1 MKYCPYC
8 QITYTDDSLQFCFD
22 DGANLLDFSVKNSQM
37 PTQAFGEME
46 TMVRQNN
53 IPTVWGQNQVTQLAM
68 VQPIVKKSK
77 LPQTV
82 ILTTLMMCILFGVG
96 LGMWLLISSNSD
108 TKTGNTNN
116 SSFLIPTNIKT
127 PEININQREK
137 SNKTNSIVNKRNGT
151 GWKPTDNNASLQGT
165 NLTYYRG
172 TTAEQ
177 CKADCDKNPKCK
189 AFTLIR
195 AGAYNPNDPPMCYLA
210 SEVTGSVPSTC
221 CISAIKSDSNENSVN
236 KETLKACNYF
246 FGTSIYE
253 KWKQMGG
260 ENGVLG
266 CPMMNEIEAE
276 PSPQGTKGR
285 MTQFSKGDGGYIIWH
300 ETGNFSGTAFEVSG
314 CMFKIYHSL
323 GATKSWLGFPIKDGF
338 TTSGGARQDFED
350 GYILW
355 DSKTYNCEA
364 HRY

>member
-1 MKYCPYC
+1 MKQCPNC
-8 QITYTDDSLQFCFD
+8 QAVYADDSLQFCFD
-22 DGANLLDFSVKNSQM
+22 DGSSLIVGSATNSQL

-46 TMVRQNN
+46 TVVRQNR
-53 IPTVWGQNQVTQLAM
+53 ITSDWGQETRLATIK
-68 VQPIVKKSK
+68 PEVKKSN
-77 LPQTV
+77 LPVTV
-82 ILTTLMMCILFGVG
+82 ILTALTMCIFFGVVIG
-96 LGMWLLISSNSD
+96 VWLLISGNSD
-108 TKTGNTNN
+108 TKTNNSDTKTNN
-116 SSFLIPTNIKT
+116 TDQKN
-127 PEININQREK
+127 K
-137 SNKTNSIVNKRNGT
+137 SNKTNSNINKGRGT

-172 TTAEQ
+172 TSAEQ

-210 SEVTGSVPSTC
+210 SEVTASVPSTC
-221 CISAIKSDSNENSVN
+221 CISAIKSDSSEYSVN
-236 KETLKACNYF
+236 RETLKACSYF
-246 FGTSIYE
+246 LGASIYE

-260 ENGVLG
+260 ENSVLG
-266 CPMMNEIEAE
+266 CPMMNEMEAE

-285 MTQFSKGDGGYIIWH
+285 MTQFNKGDGGYIIWH
-300 ETGNFSGTAFEVSG
+300 ETGQFSGTSFEVSG
-314 CMFKIYHSL
+314 CMFKIYYSI
-323 GATKSWLGFPIKDGF
+323 GATKSWLGFPIKDEF
-338 TTSGGARQDFED
+338 TKSGGARQDFEG